1 MALSHYNLIPEAVY
15 GITSVSTLKTNHFKM
30 EFGEFIYRRIKPSLM
45 FGYKLI
51 RHDDH
56 NIKIAEMEKAIL
68 DFFYLNP
75 HLEKEDDFAGLRFNS
90 GEFKAQADKN
100 KIKDY
105 LIAFGNKKME
115 KRFNTFLRHIK
126 YDCGNNMKNEEFKK
140 GEIVIYKAKG
150 GPIIDVRLQQETVWL
165 TQKQLSELFDTE
177 RSVITKHLRNIFNSG
192 ELEEK
197 SNVQK
202 MHIANSDKPVAFYN
216 LDLIISVGYRV
227 NSKRGTQFR
236 IWATNVL
243 RKHLV
248 DGYTINEKRLKAQ
261 KNKIRELQEAVRLL
275 GNIALLEDVSDEAKG
290 IVQIISEYSKALN
303 ILDDFDHQRLTL
315 PKGTKKSKY
324 KLTYDEARNIIDQM
338 RYKFRDSA
346 LVGQEKDKSFQG
358 SIGAI
363 YQTFDGKDVYP
374 TIEEKAAHLLYFVT
388 KNHSFVDGN
397 KRIAA
402 ALFICFL
409 QKTSIL
415 LAKDGR
421 KRIDDNAL
429 VALTLMIAASKPS
442 EKDIM
447 IKVIL
452 NLLNEKKK

>member
-1 MALSHYNLIPEAVY
+1 MKHQI
-15 GITSVSTLKTNHFKM
+15 
-30 EFGEFIYRRIKPSLM
+30 
-45 FGYKLI
+45 
-51 RHDDH
+51 
-56 NIKIAEMEKAIL
+56 
-68 DFFYLNP
+68 
-75 HLEKEDDFAGLRFNS
+75 S
-90 GEFKAQADKN
+90 GENIQGKVILYKN
-100 KIKDY
+100 K
-105 LIAFGNKKME
+105 LE
-115 KRFNTFLRHIK
+115 
-126 YDCGNNMKNEEFKK
+126 
-140 GEIVIYKAKG
+140 
-150 GPIIDVRLQQETVWL
+150 VRLDEKTVWL
-165 TQKQLSELFDTE
+165 TQKQMSELFETE
-177 RSVITKHLRNIFNSG
+177 RSVITKHLRNIFNSN
-192 ELEEK
+192 ELSRN

-216 LDLIISVGYRV
+216 LDVIISVGYRV

-261 KNKIRELQEAVRLL
+261 QNKINELQNAVRLL
-275 GNIALLEDVSDEAKG
+275 GNIALLEGVSDEAKG
-290 IVQIISEYSKALN
+290 IVQIISEYARALN
-303 ILDDFDHQRLTL
+303 ILDDFDHQRLAS
-315 PKGTKKSKY
+315 PKGTRKSKY
-324 KLTYDEARNIIDQM
+324 KLTYEEARNIIEQM
-338 RYKFRDSA
+338 KRKFRDSA

-374 TIEEKAAHLLYFVT
+374 ATEAKAAHLLYFVT

-409 QKTSIL
+409 QKSGIL
-415 LAKDGR
+415 LTKDGH
-421 KRIDDNAL
+421 KRIDDKAL

-452 NLLNEKKK
+452 NLLKE

>member
-1 MALSHYNLIPEAVY
+1 M
-15 GITSVSTLKTNHFKM
+15 G
-30 EFGEFIYRRIKPSLM
+30 
-45 FGYKLI
+45 
-51 RHDDH
+51 
-56 NIKIAEMEKAIL
+56 
-68 DFFYLNP
+68 
-75 HLEKEDDFAGLRFNS
+75 
-90 GEFKAQADKN
+90 
-100 KIKDY
+100 
-105 LIAFGNKKME
+105 
-115 KRFNTFLRHIK
+115 
-126 YDCGNNMKNEEFKK
+126 NMKNEEFKK

-150 GPIIDVRLQQETVWL
+150 GPLIDVRLKEETAWL
-165 TQKQLSELFDTE
+165 TQKQMSELFQKDVRTVNE
-177 RSVITKHLRNIFNSG
+177 HIKNIFAEG
-192 ELEEK
+192 ELTTRAVIRKFRITASDGK
-197 SNVQK
+197 SYDTT
-202 MHIANSDKPVAFYN
+202 HYN
-216 LDLIISVGYRV
+216 LDVVISVGYRV
-227 NSKRGTQFR
+227 KSLRGTQFR

-261 KNKIRELQEAVRLL
+261 QNKINELQDAVRLL

-290 IVQIISEYSKALN
+290 IVQIISEYSRALN
-303 ILDDFDHQRLTL
+303 ILDDFDHQRLAS

-324 KLTYDEARNIIDQM
+324 KLTYEEARTIIEQM
-338 RYKFRDSA
+338 KKKFRDSA

-374 TIEEKAAHLLYFVT
+374 TTEDKAAHLLYFVT

-402 ALFICFL
+402 ALFVCFL
-409 QKTSIL
+409 QKSGIL
-415 LAKDGR
+415 LHKDGG

-442 EKDIM
+442 EKEIM

-452 NLLNEKKK
+452 NLLNEK